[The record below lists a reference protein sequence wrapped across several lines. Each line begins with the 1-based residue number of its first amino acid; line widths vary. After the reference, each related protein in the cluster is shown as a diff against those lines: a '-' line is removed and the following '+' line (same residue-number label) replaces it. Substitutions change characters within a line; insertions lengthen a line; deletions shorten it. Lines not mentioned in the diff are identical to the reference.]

1 MLESFVDGWDVDAF
15 KDCSRIWNDNRR
27 ALALLAC
34 LGAELK
40 GEEIEVSQSL
50 SMQAFK
56 GCADMC
62 WCGR

>member
-34 LGAELK
+34 LGAELRR
-40 GEEIEVSQSL
+40 GDRSQPKLVNASI
-50 SMQAFK
+50 QRV
-56 GCADMC
+56 
-62 WCGR
+62 CGYVLVW